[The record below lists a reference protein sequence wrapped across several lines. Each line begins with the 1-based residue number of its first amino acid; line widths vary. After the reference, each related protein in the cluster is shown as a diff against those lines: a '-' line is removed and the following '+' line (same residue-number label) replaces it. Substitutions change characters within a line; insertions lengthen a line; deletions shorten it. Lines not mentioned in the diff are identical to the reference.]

1 MGGAIALRIASRVS
15 VAGVIAIS
23 PAPMQAAHGARPEML
38 LFRDAPPLPAHSLV
52 ISGSLEPD
60 SMRGNGADLFA
71 SSRDGSSK
79 YVEMPGATHISVL
92 FSAATVHASQ
102 EWSAQILHLIPTMR
116 LPSHGPLLGA
126 LAGFLGLL
134 LITGPF
140 LREAVGRKPTEG
152 IIATGAIIT
161 ARRLFLEWAASS
173 VLIVV
178 ILRLWNPLK
187 VIRVFEGDYLASFL
201 LLLGAV
207 LVAAHWNS
215 VRASFASSPRRIL
228 TAAFAG
234 MALLLLVTAWFDLT
248 FYEAWLSSA
257 KWMRFPFL
265 LVVLLPYHLAE
276 ETLLGSARPG
286 KKWRRLALA
295 LSLRLISWGAI
306 MGGVF
311 VLHSGQI
318 LMGLLALYMALFN
331 LLQRSGMD
339 IVREETG
346 SAAAT
351 ALFGAI
357 LQAGFCLVIFPI
369 T

>member
-1 MGGAIALRIASRVS
+1 
-15 VAGVIAIS
+15 
-23 PAPMQAAHGARPEML
+23 MQAAHGARPEML
-38 LFRDAPPLPAHSLV
+38 LFKDSPPLPAHSLV
-52 ISGSLEPD
+52 ISGSLEPE
-60 SMRGNGADLFA
+60 SMRGNGADLLA

-79 YVEMPGATHISVL
+79 YVDMPGATHVSVL
-92 FSAATVHASQ
+92 FSAATAHASQ
-102 EWSAQILHLIPTMR
+102 EWSAQILHLIPTTR

-140 LREAVGRKPTEG
+140 LREGVGRKSTEE

-161 ARRLFLEWAASS
+161 ARRLFPEWAASS

-187 VIRVFEGDYLASFL
+187 VIRVFQGDYLASFL